1 MKEKYKYYL
10 LTFIRYLGDSFFY
23 PFFALYLHTKD
34 SIGESKIGILIA
46 ITPFIGIIANPI
58 FSKICKN
65 FRILK
70 NVLGVIGIIEAVVI
84 CVLLKA
90 DNFYTLLIF
99 TILLSLFGSCH
110 YGLFDSL
117 LTIFSKENNIN
128 YSNIRVWGSI
138 AYIVGTILAG
148 VVIKKFEYDLSFYI
162 CAFCFFLASFLYFIL
177 KPIYKGDKIEEK
189 RNFKAILKNKEFI
202 LYLIFYM
209 LFYGVLKT
217 SNNYYSLLLESRG
230 LSSVVYGQNY
240 ALFVFVEVVLLII
253 FDKINKKL
261 NYKVLLGLA
270 IVSLTIM
277 SFVNASKLPS
287 IILIIFSMLRGVSW
301 GIALHVSNK
310 VIVSLLG
317 LKNTTLGTM
326 MLDLCYSI
334 VVIIINTSGGYIIE
348 GTSYNMFYLILAAIA
363 SIDAI
368 FYFVFVRKYICV
380 NDELDVRKET
390 IEA

>member
-1 MKEKYKYYL
+1 M
-10 LTFIRYLGDSFFY
+10 
-23 PFFALYLHTKD
+23 
-34 SIGESKIGILIA
+34 
-46 ITPFIGIIANPI
+46 
-58 FSKICKN
+58 
-65 FRILK
+65 
-70 NVLGVIGIIEAVVI
+70 
-84 CVLLKA
+84 
-90 DNFYTLLIF
+90 
-99 TILLSLFGSCH
+99 
-110 YGLFDSL
+110 
-117 LTIFSKENNIN
+117 
-128 YSNIRVWGSI
+128 
-138 AYIVGTILAG
+138 
-148 VVIKKFEYDLSFYI
+148 
-162 CAFCFFLASFLYFIL
+162 
-177 KPIYKGDKIEEK
+177 
-189 RNFKAILKNKEFI
+189 
-202 LYLIFYM
+202 
-209 LFYGVLKT
+209 
-217 SNNYYSLLLESRG
+217 
-230 LSSVVYGQNY
+230 SSVVYGQNY